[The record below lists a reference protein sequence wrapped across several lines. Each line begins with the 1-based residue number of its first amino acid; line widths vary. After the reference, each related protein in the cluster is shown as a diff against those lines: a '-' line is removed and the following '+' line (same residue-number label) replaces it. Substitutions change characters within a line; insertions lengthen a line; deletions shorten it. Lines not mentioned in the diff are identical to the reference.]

1 MNVVGIDISKE
12 PFVVLGGIT
21 LGIPIFDVYYLKK
34 DIDINKLSLQKDE
47 VESVSYLN
55 KKEISKL
62 IREEN
67 ITKSHGIIFDKFIK

>member
-1 MNVVGIDISKE
+1 MSEKIEIYNGISLTDINVY
-12 PFVVLGGIT
+12 PHF
-21 LGIPIFDVYYLKK
+21 
-34 DIDINKLSLQKDE
+34 DINKLSLQKDE